1 MKEEFKYVF
10 TTFKLS
16 NLLNYLIYFIKFQA
30 RIASNK
36 ESIRKGIWMKMLS
49 SSAQTLPLYV
59 GKLGEKPPPL
69 CGAIPADPNYIAKV
83 GIWLIFPCIN

>member
-1 MKEEFKYVF
+1 
-10 TTFKLS
+10 
-16 NLLNYLIYFIKFQA
+16 
-30 RIASNK
+30 
-36 ESIRKGIWMKMLS
+36 MKMLS

-83 GIWLIFPCIN
+83 GIWFIFPLVLRTNSQLTFVLLKIFCMIKRFIQN

>member
-1 MKEEFKYVF
+1 
-10 TTFKLS
+10 
-16 NLLNYLIYFIKFQA
+16 
-30 RIASNK
+30 
-36 ESIRKGIWMKMLS
+36 MKMLS

-83 GIWLIFPCIN
+83 SISFTSLSIEDSMMFCIELKLSSSPKMNSKI